1 LVVDVDDI
9 NFSESKEDLGKVI
22 RMIDAELNGLFK

>member
-1 LVVDVDDI
+1 VDVDDV
-9 NFSESKEDLGKVI
+9 NFSENKEDLVKVI

>member
-1 LVVDVDDI
+1 VVDVDDI
-9 NFSESKEDLGKVI
+9 NFSENKEDLGKVI